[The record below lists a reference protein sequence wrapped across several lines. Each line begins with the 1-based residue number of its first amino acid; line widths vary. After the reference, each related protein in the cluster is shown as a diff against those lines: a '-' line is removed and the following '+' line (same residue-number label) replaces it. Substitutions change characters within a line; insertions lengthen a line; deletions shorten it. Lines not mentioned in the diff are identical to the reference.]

1 MAPRGEPLGTRK
13 EALFIIDFLDFALD
27 FLGFLILLLGFLP
40 GFPRILLDF
49 DSYKYRNIENN
60 IS

>member
-13 EALFIIDFLDFALD
+13 EVLFIIDFIDFALD

-40 GFPRILLDF
+40 GFPRISIRILSRIL
-49 DSYKYRNIENN
+49 I
-60 IS
+60 